1 MSKNENKGVF
11 RRLGLRIAKATLIT
25 AVAGVFWLVLWL
37 LISSLLSDFPGY
49 LARFAVLAWALLF
62 FIFTIKVSEG
72 TIYKYILIIARAFF
86 LIVYVAYTTNYGV
99 LTVKIEDF
107 TFTVE
112 FIPLLALMIAINLLA
127 MARGLLQAIEFT
139 SQSPK
144 D

>member
-1 MSKNENKGVF
+1 MSENETKPAF
-11 RRLGLRIAKATLIT
+11 RKLFRRIAKATLMT
-25 AVAGVFWLVLWL
+25 VVAGIFWLVLWL
-37 LISSLLSDFPGY
+37 LISSFLANFPEY
-49 LARFAVLAWALLF
+49 LTRFAVLAWALLY
-62 FIFTIKVSEG
+62 FTFAIKVSED

>member
-1 MSKNENKGVF
+1 MSENETKPAF
-11 RRLGLRIAKATLIT
+11 RKLFRRIAKATLMT
-25 AVAGVFWLVLWL
+25 VVAGIFWLVLWL
-37 LISSLLSDFPGY
+37 LISSFLANFPEY
-49 LARFAVLAWALLF
+49 LTRFAVLAWALLF
-62 FIFTIKVSEG
+62 FTFAIKVSEG

-86 LIVYVAYTTNYGV
+86 LIVYVAYATNYGV
-99 LTVKIEDF
+99 LTVKIDF

>member
-1 MSKNENKGVF
+1 MSENETKPAF
-11 RRLGLRIAKATLIT
+11 RKLFRRIAKATLMT
-25 AVAGVFWLVLWL
+25 VVAGIFWLVLWL
-37 LISSLLSDFPGY
+37 LISSFLANFPEY
-49 LARFAVLAWALLF
+49 LTRFAVLAWALLF
-62 FIFTIKVSEG
+62 FTFTIKVSEG
-72 TIYKYILIIARAFF
+72 TIYKYILIIARVFF

>member
-1 MSKNENKGVF
+1 MSENKTKLAF
-11 RRLGLRIAKATLIT
+11 RKLFRRIAKATLMT
-25 AVAGVFWLVLWL
+25 VVAGIFWLVLWL
-37 LISSLLSDFPGY
+37 LTSSFLANFPEY

-62 FIFTIKVSEG
+62 FTFAIKVSEG

-112 FIPLLALMIAINLLA
+112 FIPLLALMIVINLLA

>member
-1 MSKNENKGVF
+1 MSENETKTVF
-11 RRLGLRIAKATLIT
+11 RRLGLRIAKATLVT

-37 LISSLLSDFPGY
+37 LISSLLADFPEY
-49 LARFAVLAWALLF
+49 LVLFAVLAWALLF
-62 FIFTIKVSEG
+62 FTFAIKVSEG
-72 TIYKYILIIARAFF
+72 TIYKYILIIMRGFF
-86 LIVYVAYTTNYGV
+86 LIVYTAYATNCGV
-99 LTVKIEDF
+99 RTIKIEDF

>member
-1 MSKNENKGVF
+1 MSKNETKPAF
-11 RRLGLRIAKATLIT
+11 RKLFRRIAKATLMT
-25 AVAGVFWLVLWL
+25 VVAGIFWLVLWL
-37 LISSLLSDFPGY
+37 LISSLLVDFPWY

-62 FIFTIKVSEG
+62 FTFTIKVSEG

-86 LIVYVAYTTNYGV
+86 LIVYVAYATNYGV

>member
-25 AVAGVFWLVLWL
+25 AVAGVFGLVLWL
-37 LISSLLSDFPGY
+37 LISSLLSDFPEY
-49 LARFAVLAWALLF
+49 LAHFAVLAWALLS
-62 FIFTIKVSEG
+62 FTFAIKVSEG

-86 LIVYVAYTTNYGV
+86 LIVYVAYATNCGV
-99 LTVKIEDF
+99 LSIKIEEF
-107 TFTVE
+107 TLAIE
-112 FIPLLALMIAINLLA
+112 FIPLLALMIVINLLA

>member
-37 LISSLLSDFPGY
+37 LMSSLLSDFPGY

-62 FIFTIKVSEG
+62 FTFTIKVSEG

-86 LIVYVAYTTNYGV
+86 LIVYVAYATNYGV

>member
-1 MSKNENKGVF
+1 MSENETKPAF
-11 RRLGLRIAKATLIT
+11 RKLFRRIAKATLMT
-25 AVAGVFWLVLWL
+25 VVAGIFWLVLWF
-37 LISSLLSDFPGY
+37 LISSFLANFPEY
-49 LARFAVLAWALLF
+49 LTRFAVLAWALLF
-62 FIFTIKVSEG
+62 FTFAIKVSEG

-86 LIVYVAYTTNYGV
+86 LIVYVAYTTNCGV

-112 FIPLLALMIAINLLA
+112 FIPLLALMIVINLLA

>member
-37 LISSLLSDFPGY
+37 LISSLLSDFPEY
-49 LARFAVLAWALLF
+49 LACFAVLAWALLF
-62 FIFTIKVSEG
+62 FTFTIKVSEG
-72 TIYKYILIIARAFF
+72 TIYKYILLSARAFF
-86 LIVYVAYTTNYGV
+86 LIVYVAYATNYGV

-112 FIPLLALMIAINLLA
+112 FIPLLALMIALNLLA

>member
-1 MSKNENKGVF
+1 MNKNENKKSF
-11 RRLGLRIAKATLIT
+11 KKLGLKIAKATLIT

-49 LARFAVLAWALLF
+49 LASFALLAWALLF
-62 FIFTIKVSEG
+62 FTFAIRVSEG

-86 LIVYVAYTTNYGV
+86 LVVYVAYATNCGV
-99 LTVKIEDF
+99 LTVTIGNF
-107 TFTVE
+107 TVTVE
-112 FIPLLALMIAINLLA
+112 FIPLLALMIVINLLA

>member
-1 MSKNENKGVF
+1 MSENETKPAF
-11 RRLGLRIAKATLIT
+11 RKLFRRIAKATLMT
-25 AVAGVFWLVLWL
+25 VVAGIFWLVLWL
-37 LISSLLSDFPGY
+37 LISSFLANFPEY
-49 LARFAVLAWALLF
+49 LTRFAVLAWALLF